1 MEEQI
6 TAEQLKRIKKVS
18 LLTSKEINWIVKN
31 GGYPLNNKGN
41 EWNIEKEDDGYVLR
55 INVEVN
61 KNGEVEYQCV
71 YIIGNTFTLEKGK
84 TLMEAINAYVEVL
97 KRHIAEW
104 QSDVA
109 ITESLVATFKTAKK
123 K

>member
-1 MEEQI
+1 MKRKV
-6 TAEQLKRIKKVS
+6 TAEQLENLKRVS
-18 LLTSKEINWIVKN
+18 LLTEEEINWIVKN

-41 EWNIEKEDDGYVLR
+41 EWNIEKPKEGYVLR
-55 INVEVN
+55 ILVDVDKDGNVRYYCIYNVGN
-61 KNGEVEYQCV
+61 DYRREY
-71 YIIGNTFTLEKGK
+71 GK
-84 TLMEAINAYVEVL
+84 TLMESINAYLEYA

-109 ITESLVATFKTAKK
+109 ITESLVAKFKTAKK